1 MSKKLFDLEGKN
13 VLLTGASKGMGLS
26 MAEGLVNHGANVVIS
41 SRKLDQ
47 CENAA
52 ESINKSIGK
61 QKAFAYACNA
71 SSKDELNA
79 LVDFSVSKLGSITT
93 LVCNAGV
100 NSFFGSMSEID
111 DESYDKT
118 MDTNVKSN
126 HWLINMVTP
135 YLKESDG
142 GSIMITSSIAAFHPS
157 ETLGAYSVSKLAV
170 LGLVRNYAAELGP
183 SNIRVN
189 AICPGLVKTDF
200 SKLLWENP
208 DAEKASSQRMPLRRL
223 GEAGD
228 FKGVAVFL
236 ASDESSF
243 MTGQALTICGGASM
257 WS

>member
-1 MSKKLFDLEGKN
+1 MSKLFNLENKN
-13 VLLTGASKGMGLS
+13 VLLTGASKGMGLA
-26 MAEGLVNHGANVVIS
+26 MAQGLVNHGANVVIS

-47 CENAA
+47 CEKAA
-52 ESINKSIGK
+52 KTINDSVD
-61 QKAFAYACNA
+61 QEKAFAYSCNT
-71 SSKDELNA
+71 SSKHELNA
-79 LVDFSVSKLGSITT
+79 LVDFSMSKLGSITT

-118 MDTNVKSN
+118 MNTNVKSN
-126 HWLINMVTP
+126 HWLINMVSP
-135 YLKESDG
+135 FMKESGG
-142 GSIMITSSIAAFHPS
+142 GSIMITSSIAAFDAS
-157 ETLGAYSVSKLAV
+157 ETLGTYSISKLAV
-170 LGLVRNYAAELGP
+170 LGLVRNYASELGP

-208 DAEKASSQRMPLRRL
+208 DAERATSQRMPLRRL
-223 GEAGD
+223 GEADD
-228 FKGVAVFL
+228 FMGVAVFL

>member
-1 MSKKLFDLEGKN
+1 MSKLFDLHNKN
-13 VLLTGASKGMGLS
+13 VLLTGASKGMGLA
-26 MAEGLVNHGANVVIS
+26 MARGLVNHGANVVIS

-47 CENAA
+47 CQKAV
-52 ESINKSIGK
+52 ESVNDSIG
-61 QKAFAYACNA
+61 QEKAFAFSCNA

-79 LVDFSVSKLGSITT
+79 LVDFSMSKLGSITT

-118 MDTNVKSN
+118 MNTNVKSN
-126 HWLINMVTP
+126 HWLINMVSP
-135 YLKESDG
+135 SMKESGG
-142 GSIMITSSIAAFHPS
+142 GSIMITSSIAAFDAS
-157 ETLGAYSVSKLAV
+157 ETLGTYSISKLAV
-170 LGLVRNYAAELGP
+170 LGLVRNYASELGP

-208 DAEKASSQRMPLRRL
+208 DAEKATSQRMPLKRL
-223 GEAGD
+223 GEADD

>member
-1 MSKKLFDLEGKN
+1 MSKLFDLQNKN
-13 VLLTGASKGMGLS
+13 VLLTGSSKGMGLA
-26 MAEGLVNHGANVVIS
+26 MAQGLVNHGANVVIS

-47 CENAA
+47 CQKAVDTIN
-52 ESINKSIGK
+52 ESVK
-61 QKAFAYACNA
+61 QEKAFAFSCNA

-79 LVDFSVSKLGSITT
+79 LVDFSISKLGSITT

-118 MDTNVKSN
+118 MNTNVKSN
-126 HWLINMVTP
+126 HWLINMVSP
-135 YLKESDG
+135 SMKKSGG
-142 GSIMITSSIAAFHPS
+142 GSIMITSSIAAFDAS
-157 ETLGAYSVSKLAV
+157 ETLGAYSISKLAV
-170 LGLVRNYAAELGP
+170 LGLVRNYASELGP

-208 DAEKASSQRMPLRRL
+208 DAERATSQRMPLKRL
-223 GEAGD
+223 GEADD
-228 FKGVAVFL
+228 FMGVAVFL

>member
-1 MSKKLFDLEGKN
+1 MSKLFNLENKN
-13 VLLTGASKGMGLS
+13 VLLTGASKGMGLA
-26 MAEGLVNHGANVVIS
+26 MAQGLVNHGANVVIS

-47 CENAA
+47 CEKAA
-52 ESINKSIGK
+52 KTINDSID
-61 QKAFAYACNA
+61 QEKAFAYSCNT

-79 LVDFSVSKLGSITT
+79 LVDFSMSKLGSITT

-118 MDTNVKSN
+118 MNTNVKSN
-126 HWLINMVTP
+126 HWLINMVSP
-135 YLKESDG
+135 SMKESGG
-142 GSIMITSSIAAFHPS
+142 GSIMITSSIAAFDAS
-157 ETLGAYSVSKLAV
+157 ETLGTYSISKLAV
-170 LGLVRNYAAELGP
+170 LGLVRNYASELGP

-208 DAEKASSQRMPLRRL
+208 DAEKATSQRMPLRRL
-223 GEAGD
+223 GEADD
-228 FKGVAVFL
+228 FQGVAVFL

>member
-1 MSKKLFDLEGKN
+1 MSKLFNLENKN
-13 VLLTGASKGMGLS
+13 VLLTGASKGMGLA
-26 MAEGLVNHGANVVIS
+26 MAQGLVNHGANVVIS

-47 CENAA
+47 CEKAA
-52 ESINKSIGK
+52 KTINDSID
-61 QKAFAYACNA
+61 QEKAFAYSCNT

-79 LVDFSVSKLGSITT
+79 LVNFSMSKLGSITT

-118 MDTNVKSN
+118 MNTNVKSN
-126 HWLINMVTP
+126 HWLINMVSP
-135 YLKESDG
+135 FMKESGG
-142 GSIMITSSIAAFHPS
+142 GSIMITSSIAAFDAS
-157 ETLGAYSVSKLAV
+157 ETLGTYSISKLAV
-170 LGLVRNYAAELGP
+170 LGLVRNYASELGP

-208 DAEKASSQRMPLRRL
+208 DAEKATSQRMPLRRL
-223 GEAGD
+223 GEADD
-228 FKGVAVFL
+228 FQGVAVFL

>member
-1 MSKKLFDLEGKN
+1 MSELFDLQNKN
-13 VLLTGASKGMGLS
+13 VLLTGASKGMGLA
-26 MAEGLVNHGANVVIS
+26 MAQGLVNHGANVIIS

-47 CENAA
+47 CQKAVDTVN
-52 ESINKSIGK
+52 ESV
-61 QKAFAYACNA
+61 QQEKAFAFSCNA
-71 SSKDELNA
+71 SSKDELSA
-79 LVDFSVSKLGSITT
+79 LVDFSMSKLGSIST

-118 MDTNVKSN
+118 MNTNVKSN
-126 HWLINMVTP
+126 HWLINMVSP
-135 YLKESDG
+135 FMKDSGG
-142 GSIMITSSIAAFHPS
+142 GSIMITSSIAAFDAS
-157 ETLGAYSVSKLAV
+157 ETLGTYSISKLAV
-170 LGLVRNYAAELGP
+170 LGLVRNYASELGP

-208 DAEKASSQRMPLRRL
+208 DAEKATSQRMPLRRL
-223 GEAGD
+223 GEADD

>member
-1 MSKKLFDLEGKN
+1 MSMLFNLENKN
-13 VLLTGASKGMGLS
+13 VLLTGASKGMGLA
-26 MAEGLVNHGANVVIS
+26 MAQGLVNHGANVVIS

-47 CENAA
+47 CEKAA
-52 ESINKSIGK
+52 KTINDSID
-61 QKAFAYACNA
+61 QEKAFAYSCNT

-79 LVDFSVSKLGSITT
+79 LVDFSMSKLGSITT

-118 MDTNVKSN
+118 MNTNVKSN
-126 HWLINMVTP
+126 HWLINMVSP
-135 YLKESDG
+135 FMKESGG
-142 GSIMITSSIAAFHPS
+142 GSIMITSSIAAFDAS
-157 ETLGAYSVSKLAV
+157 ETLGTYSISKLAV
-170 LGLVRNYAAELGP
+170 LGLVRNYASELGP

-208 DAEKASSQRMPLRRL
+208 DAEKATSQRMPLRRL
-223 GEAGD
+223 GEADD
-228 FKGVAVFL
+228 FQGVAVFL

>member
-1 MSKKLFDLEGKN
+1 MLKLFNLENKN
-13 VLLTGASKGMGLS
+13 VLLTGASKGMGLA
-26 MAEGLVNHGANVVIS
+26 MAQGLVNHGANVVIS

-47 CENAA
+47 CEKAA
-52 ESINKSIGK
+52 KTINDSID
-61 QKAFAYACNA
+61 QEKAFTYSCNT

-79 LVDFSVSKLGSITT
+79 LVDFSMSKLGSITT

-118 MDTNVKSN
+118 MNTNVKSN
-126 HWLINMVTP
+126 HWLINMVSP
-135 YLKESDG
+135 FMKESGG
-142 GSIMITSSIAAFHPS
+142 GSIMITSSIAAFDAS
-157 ETLGAYSVSKLAV
+157 ETLGTYSISKLAV
-170 LGLVRNYAAELGP
+170 LGLVRNYASELGP

-208 DAEKASSQRMPLRRL
+208 DAEKATSQRMPLRRL
-223 GEAGD
+223 GEADD

>member
-1 MSKKLFDLEGKN
+1 MTKLFNLENKN

-26 MAEGLVNHGANVVIS
+26 MAKGLVNHGANVVIS

-47 CENAA
+47 CEKAA
-52 ESINKSIGK
+52 KTINDSVD
-61 QKAFAYACNA
+61 QEKAFAYSCNA

-79 LVDFSVSKLGSITT
+79 LVDFSMSKLGSITT

-118 MDTNVKSN
+118 MNTNVKSN
-126 HWLINMVTP
+126 HWLINMVSP
-135 YLKESDG
+135 SMKESGG
-142 GSIMITSSIAAFHPS
+142 GSIMITSSIAAFDAS
-157 ETLGAYSVSKLAV
+157 ETLGTYSISKLAV
-170 LGLVRNYAAELGP
+170 LGLVRNYASELGP

-189 AICPGLVKTDF
+189 AICPGLVKKDF

-208 DAEKASSQRMPLRRL
+208 DAEKATSQRMPLRRL
-223 GEAGD
+223 GEADD

>member
-1 MSKKLFDLEGKN
+1 MSKLFNLQNKN
-13 VLLTGASKGMGLS
+13 VLLTGASKGMGLA
-26 MAEGLVNHGANVVIS
+26 MAQGLVNNGANVVIS

-47 CENAA
+47 CEKAVKA
-52 ESINKSIGK
+52 INDSVD
-61 QKAFAYACNA
+61 QEKAFAYSCNA

-79 LVDFSVSKLGSITT
+79 LVDFSISKLGSITT
-93 LVCNAGV
+93 LVSNAGV

-118 MDTNVKSN
+118 MNTNVKSN
-126 HWLINMVTP
+126 HWLIKMVSP
-135 YLKESDG
+135 FMKESGG
-142 GSIMITSSIAAFHPS
+142 GSIMITSSIAAFDAS
-157 ETLGAYSVSKLAV
+157 ETLGTYSISKLAV
-170 LGLVRNYAAELGP
+170 LGLVRNYASELGP

-208 DAEKASSQRMPLRRL
+208 DAEKATSQRMPLRRL
-223 GEAGD
+223 GEADD
-228 FKGVAVFL
+228 FMGVAVFL

>member
-1 MSKKLFDLEGKN
+1 M
-13 VLLTGASKGMGLS
+13 
-26 MAEGLVNHGANVVIS
+26 
-41 SRKLDQ
+41 
-47 CENAA
+47 
-52 ESINKSIGK
+52 
-61 QKAFAYACNA
+61 
-71 SSKDELNA
+71 
-79 LVDFSVSKLGSITT
+79 SKLGSITT

-118 MDTNVKSN
+118 MNTNVKSN
-126 HWLINMVTP
+126 HWLINMVSP
-135 YLKESDG
+135 LMEESGG
-142 GSIMITSSIAAFHPS
+142 GSIMITSSIAAFHAS
-157 ETLGAYSVSKLAV
+157 ETLGAYSISKLAV
-170 LGLVRNYAAELGP
+170 LGLVRNYASELGP

-223 GEAGD
+223 GEADD

>member
-1 MSKKLFDLEGKN
+1 MSKLFNLENKN
-13 VLLTGASKGMGLS
+13 VLLTGASKGMGLA
-26 MAEGLVNHGANVVIS
+26 MARGLVNHGANVVIS

-47 CENAA
+47 CEKAA
-52 ESINKSIGK
+52 KIINDSVD
-61 QKAFAYACNA
+61 QEKAFAYSCNT

-79 LVDFSVSKLGSITT
+79 LVDFSMSKLGSITT

-118 MDTNVKSN
+118 MNTNVKSN
-126 HWLINMVTP
+126 HWLINMVSP
-135 YLKESDG
+135 FMKDSGG
-142 GSIMITSSIAAFHPS
+142 GSIMITSSIAAFDAS
-157 ETLGAYSVSKLAV
+157 ETLGTYSISKLAV
-170 LGLVRNYAAELGP
+170 LGLVRNYASELGP

-208 DAEKASSQRMPLRRL
+208 DAEKATSLRMPLRRL
-223 GEAGD
+223 GEADD

>member
-1 MSKKLFDLEGKN
+1 MSKLFNLENKN
-13 VLLTGASKGMGLS
+13 VLLTGASKGMGLA
-26 MAEGLVNHGANVVIS
+26 MAQGLVNHGANVVIS

-47 CENAA
+47 CEKAA
-52 ESINKSIGK
+52 KTINDSID
-61 QKAFAYACNA
+61 QEKAFAYSCNT
-71 SSKDELNA
+71 SIKDELNA
-79 LVDFSVSKLGSITT
+79 LVDFSMSKLGSITT

-118 MDTNVKSN
+118 MNTNVKSN
-126 HWLINMVTP
+126 HWLINMVSP
-135 YLKESDG
+135 SMKESGG
-142 GSIMITSSIAAFHPS
+142 GSIMITSSIAAFDAS
-157 ETLGAYSVSKLAV
+157 ETLGTYSISKLAV
-170 LGLVRNYAAELGP
+170 LGLVRNYAFELGP

-208 DAEKASSQRMPLRRL
+208 DAEKATSQRMPLRRL
-223 GEAGD
+223 GEADD
-228 FKGVAVFL
+228 FQGVAVFL

>member
-1 MSKKLFDLEGKN
+1 MSKLFDLQNKN
-13 VLLTGASKGMGLS
+13 VLLTGASKGMGLA
-26 MAEGLVNHGANVVIS
+26 MAQGLVNHGANVVIS

-47 CENAA
+47 CEKAA
-52 ESINKSIGK
+52 KTINDSID
-61 QKAFAYACNA
+61 QEKAFAYSCNT
-71 SSKDELNA
+71 SIKDELNA
-79 LVDFSVSKLGSITT
+79 LVDFSMSKLGSITT

-118 MDTNVKSN
+118 MNTNVKSN
-126 HWLINMVTP
+126 HWLINMVSP
-135 YLKESDG
+135 FMKQSGG
-142 GSIMITSSIAAFHPS
+142 GSIMITSSIAAFDAS
-157 ETLGAYSVSKLAV
+157 ETLGTYSISKLAV
-170 LGLVRNYAAELGP
+170 LGLVRNYASELGP

-208 DAEKASSQRMPLRRL
+208 DAEKATSQRMPLRRL
-223 GEAGD
+223 GEADD
-228 FKGVAVFL
+228 FMGVAVFL

>member
-1 MSKKLFDLEGKN
+1 MSKLFDLHNKN
-13 VLLTGASKGMGLS
+13 VLLTGASKGMGLA
-26 MAEGLVNHGANVVIS
+26 MAQGLVNHGANVVIS

-47 CENAA
+47 CQKAV
-52 ESINKSIGK
+52 ESVNDSIG
-61 QKAFAYACNA
+61 QEKAFAFSCNA

-79 LVDFSVSKLGSITT
+79 LVDFSMSKLGSITT

-118 MDTNVKSN
+118 MNTNVKSN
-126 HWLINMVTP
+126 HWLINMVSP
-135 YLKESDG
+135 FMKESGG
-142 GSIMITSSIAAFHPS
+142 GSIMITSSIAAFDAS
-157 ETLGAYSVSKLAV
+157 ETLGTYSISKLAV
-170 LGLVRNYAAELGP
+170 LGLVRNYASELGP

-208 DAEKASSQRMPLRRL
+208 DSEKATSQRMPLRRL
-223 GEAGD
+223 GEADD

>member
-1 MSKKLFDLEGKN
+1 MSKLFNLENKN
-13 VLLTGASKGMGLS
+13 VLLTGASKGMGLA
-26 MAEGLVNHGANVVIS
+26 MAQGLVNHGANVVIS

-47 CENAA
+47 CEKAA
-52 ESINKSIGK
+52 KTINDSID
-61 QKAFAYACNA
+61 QEKAFAYSCNT

-79 LVDFSVSKLGSITT
+79 LVDFSMSKLGSITT

-118 MDTNVKSN
+118 MNTNVKSN
-126 HWLINMVTP
+126 HWLINMVSP
-135 YLKESDG
+135 FMKQSGG
-142 GSIMITSSIAAFHPS
+142 GSIMITSSIAAFDAS
-157 ETLGAYSVSKLAV
+157 ETLGTYSISKLAV
-170 LGLVRNYAAELGP
+170 LGLVRNYASELGP

-208 DAEKASSQRMPLRRL
+208 DAEKATSQRMPLRRL
-223 GEAGD
+223 GEADD

>member
-1 MSKKLFDLEGKN
+1 MSKLFNLENKN
-13 VLLTGASKGMGLS
+13 VLLTGASKGMGLA
-26 MAEGLVNHGANVVIS
+26 MAQGLVNHGANVVIS

-47 CENAA
+47 CEKAA
-52 ESINKSIGK
+52 KTINDSID
-61 QKAFAYACNA
+61 QEKAFAYSCNT

-79 LVDFSVSKLGSITT
+79 LVDFSMSKLGSIST

-118 MDTNVKSN
+118 MNTNVKSN
-126 HWLINMVTP
+126 HWLINMVSP
-135 YLKESDG
+135 SMKESGG
-142 GSIMITSSIAAFHPS
+142 GSIMITSSIAAFDAS
-157 ETLGAYSVSKLAV
+157 ETLGTYSISKLAV
-170 LGLVRNYAAELGP
+170 LGLVRNYASELGP

-208 DAEKASSQRMPLRRL
+208 DAEKATSQRMPLRRL
-223 GEAGD
+223 GEADD
-228 FKGVAVFL
+228 FQGVAVFL

>member
-1 MSKKLFDLEGKN
+1 MSKLFNLQNKN
-13 VLLTGASKGMGLS
+13 VLLTGASKGMGLA
-26 MAEGLVNHGANVVIS
+26 MAQGLVNHGANVVIS
-41 SRKLDQ
+41 SRKFDQ
-47 CENAA
+47 CEKAA
-52 ESINKSIGK
+52 KTINDSVD
-61 QKAFAYACNA
+61 QEKAFAFSCNA
-71 SSKDELNA
+71 SSKDELNS
-79 LVDFSVSKLGSITT
+79 LVDFSMSKLGSITT

-118 MDTNVKSN
+118 MNTNVKSN
-126 HWLINMVTP
+126 HWLINMVSP
-135 YLKESDG
+135 SMKESGG
-142 GSIMITSSIAAFHPS
+142 GSIMITSSIAAFDAS
-157 ETLGAYSVSKLAV
+157 ETLGAYSISKLAV
-170 LGLVRNYAAELGP
+170 LGLVRNYASELGP

-208 DAEKASSQRMPLRRL
+208 DAERATSQRMPLRRL
-223 GEAGD
+223 GEADD
-228 FKGVAVFL
+228 FMGVAVFL

>member
-1 MSKKLFDLEGKN
+1 MAKLFNLENKN
-13 VLLTGASKGMGLS
+13 VLLTGASKGMGLA
-26 MAEGLVNHGANVVIS
+26 MAQGLVNHGANVVIS

-47 CENAA
+47 CEKAA
-52 ESINKSIGK
+52 KTINDSID
-61 QKAFAYACNA
+61 QEKAFAYSCNT
-71 SSKDELNA
+71 SIKDELNA
-79 LVDFSVSKLGSITT
+79 LVDFSMSKLGSITT

-118 MDTNVKSN
+118 MNTNVKSN
-126 HWLINMVTP
+126 HWLINMVSP
-135 YLKESDG
+135 FMKESGG
-142 GSIMITSSIAAFHPS
+142 GSIMITSSIAAFDAS
-157 ETLGAYSVSKLAV
+157 ETLGTYSISKLAV
-170 LGLVRNYAAELGP
+170 LGLVRNYASELGP

-208 DAEKASSQRMPLRRL
+208 DAEKATSQRMPLRRL
-223 GEAGD
+223 GEADD
-228 FKGVAVFL
+228 FMGVAVFL

>member
-1 MSKKLFDLEGKN
+1 MAKLFNLENKN
-13 VLLTGASKGMGLS
+13 VLLTGASKGMGLA
-26 MAEGLVNHGANVVIS
+26 MAQGLVNHGANVVIS

-47 CENAA
+47 CEKAA
-52 ESINKSIGK
+52 KTINDSID
-61 QKAFAYACNA
+61 QEKAFAYSCNT

-79 LVDFSVSKLGSITT
+79 LVDFSMSKLGSITT

-118 MDTNVKSN
+118 MNTNVKSN
-126 HWLINMVTP
+126 HWLINMVSP
-135 YLKESDG
+135 FMKESGG
-142 GSIMITSSIAAFHPS
+142 GSIMITSSIAAFDAS
-157 ETLGAYSVSKLAV
+157 ETLGTYSISKLAV
-170 LGLVRNYAAELGP
+170 LGLVRNYASELGP

-208 DAEKASSQRMPLRRL
+208 DTERATSQRMPLRRL
-223 GEAGD
+223 GEADD
-228 FKGVAVFL
+228 FMGVAVFL

>member
-1 MSKKLFDLEGKN
+1 MSKLFNLENKN
-13 VLLTGASKGMGLS
+13 VLLTGASKGMGLA
-26 MAEGLVNHGANVVIS
+26 MAQGLVNHGANVVIS

-47 CENAA
+47 CEKAA
-52 ESINKSIGK
+52 KTINDSID
-61 QKAFAYACNA
+61 QEKAFAYSCNT

-79 LVDFSVSKLGSITT
+79 LVDFSMSKLGSITT

-118 MDTNVKSN
+118 MNTNVKSN
-126 HWLINMVTP
+126 HWLINMVSP
-135 YLKESDG
+135 FMKESGG
-142 GSIMITSSIAAFHPS
+142 GSIMITSSIAAFDAS
-157 ETLGAYSVSKLAV
+157 ETLGTYSISKLAV
-170 LGLVRNYAAELGP
+170 LGLVRNYAYELGP

-208 DAEKASSQRMPLRRL
+208 DAEKATSQRMPLRRL
-223 GEAGD
+223 GEADD

>member
-1 MSKKLFDLEGKN
+1 MSKLFNLENKN
-13 VLLTGASKGMGLS
+13 VLLTGASKGMGLA
-26 MAEGLVNHGANVVIS
+26 MAQGLVNHGANVVIS

-47 CENAA
+47 CEKAA
-52 ESINKSIGK
+52 KTINDSID
-61 QKAFAYACNA
+61 QEKAFAYSCNT

-79 LVDFSVSKLGSITT
+79 LVDFSMSKLGSITT

-118 MDTNVKSN
+118 MNTNVKSN
-126 HWLINMVTP
+126 HWLINMVSP
-135 YLKESDG
+135 FMKESGG
-142 GSIMITSSIAAFHPS
+142 GSIMITSSIAAFDAS
-157 ETLGAYSVSKLAV
+157 ETLGTYSISKLAV
-170 LGLVRNYAAELGP
+170 VGLVRNYASELGP

-208 DAEKASSQRMPLRRL
+208 DAEKATSQRMPLRRL
-223 GEAGD
+223 GEADD
-228 FKGVAVFL
+228 FMGVAVFL

>member
-1 MSKKLFDLEGKN
+1 MAKLFNLENKN
-13 VLLTGASKGMGLS
+13 VLLTGASKGMGLA
-26 MAEGLVNHGANVVIS
+26 MAQGLVNHGANVVIS

-47 CENAA
+47 CEKAA
-52 ESINKSIGK
+52 KTINDSID
-61 QKAFAYACNA
+61 QEKAFAYSCNT

-79 LVDFSVSKLGSITT
+79 LVDFSMSKLGSITT

-118 MDTNVKSN
+118 MNTNVKSN
-126 HWLINMVTP
+126 HWLINMVSP
-135 YLKESDG
+135 SMKESGG
-142 GSIMITSSIAAFHPS
+142 GSIMITSSIAAFDAS
-157 ETLGAYSVSKLAV
+157 ETLGTYSISKLAV
-170 LGLVRNYAAELGP
+170 LGLVRNYASELGP

-208 DAEKASSQRMPLRRL
+208 DAEKATSQRMPLRRL
-223 GEAGD
+223 GEADD
-228 FKGVAVFL
+228 FQGVSVFL

>member
-1 MSKKLFDLEGKN
+1 MAKLFNLENKN
-13 VLLTGASKGMGLS
+13 VLLTGASKGMGLA
-26 MAEGLVNHGANVVIS
+26 MAQGLVNHGANVVIS

-47 CENAA
+47 CEKAA
-52 ESINKSIGK
+52 KTINDSID
-61 QKAFAYACNA
+61 QEKAFAYSCNT
-71 SSKDELNA
+71 SIKDELNA
-79 LVDFSVSKLGSITT
+79 LVDFSMSKLGSITT

-118 MDTNVKSN
+118 MNTNVKSN
-126 HWLINMVTP
+126 HWLINMVSP
-135 YLKESDG
+135 FMKQSGG
-142 GSIMITSSIAAFHPS
+142 GSIMITSSIAAFDAS
-157 ETLGAYSVSKLAV
+157 ETLGTYSISKLAV
-170 LGLVRNYAAELGP
+170 LGLVRNYASELGP

-208 DAEKASSQRMPLRRL
+208 EAEKASSQRMPLRRL
-223 GEAGD
+223 GEADD

>member
-1 MSKKLFDLEGKN
+1 MTKLFNLENKN

-26 MAEGLVNHGANVVIS
+26 MAKGLVNHGANVVIS

-47 CENAA
+47 CEKAA
-52 ESINKSIGK
+52 KTINDSVD
-61 QKAFAYACNA
+61 QEKAFAYSCNA

-79 LVDFSVSKLGSITT
+79 LVDFSMSKLGSITT

-118 MDTNVKSN
+118 MNTNVKSN
-126 HWLINMVTP
+126 HWLINMVSP
-135 YLKESDG
+135 FMKESGG
-142 GSIMITSSIAAFHPS
+142 GSIMITSSIAAFDAS
-157 ETLGAYSVSKLAV
+157 ETLGTYSISKLAV
-170 LGLVRNYAAELGP
+170 LGLVRNYASELGP

-208 DAEKASSQRMPLRRL
+208 DSEKATSQRMPLRRL
-223 GEAGD
+223 GEADD

>member
-1 MSKKLFDLEGKN
+1 MSKLFNLQNKN

-26 MAEGLVNHGANVVIS
+26 MAKGLVSHGANVVIS

-47 CENAA
+47 CEKVTEVIN
-52 ESINKSIGK
+52 ESVG
-61 QKAFAYACNA
+61 QEKAFAFACNA

-118 MDTNVKSN
+118 MNTNVKSN

-135 YLKESDG
+135 SMKESGG
-142 GSIMITSSIAAFHPS
+142 GSIMITSSIAAFHAS
-157 ETLGAYSVSKLAV
+157 ETLGTYSISKLAV
-170 LGLVRNYAAELGP
+170 LGLVRNYASELGP

-208 DAEKASSQRMPLRRL
+208 EAEKASSQKTEKLLIL
-223 GEAGD
+223 G
-228 FKGVAVFL
+228 K
-236 ASDESSF
+236 
-243 MTGQALTICGGASM
+243 
-257 WS
+257 

>member
-1 MSKKLFDLEGKN
+1 MSKLFNLENKN
-13 VLLTGASKGMGLS
+13 VLLTGASKGMGLA
-26 MAEGLVNHGANVVIS
+26 MAQGLVNHGANVVIS

-47 CENAA
+47 CEKAA
-52 ESINKSIGK
+52 KTINDSID
-61 QKAFAYACNA
+61 QEKAFAYSCNT

-79 LVDFSVSKLGSITT
+79 LVDFSMSKLGSITT

-118 MDTNVKSN
+118 MNTNVKSN
-126 HWLINMVTP
+126 HSLINMVSP
-135 YLKESDG
+135 FMKESGG
-142 GSIMITSSIAAFHPS
+142 GSIMITSSIAAFDAS
-157 ETLGAYSVSKLAV
+157 ETLGTYSISKLAV
-170 LGLVRNYAAELGP
+170 LGLVRNYASELGP

-208 DAEKASSQRMPLRRL
+208 DAEKATSQRMPLRRL
-223 GEAGD
+223 GEADD
-228 FKGVAVFL
+228 FQGVAVFL

>member
-1 MSKKLFDLEGKN
+1 MSKLFNLENKN
-13 VLLTGASKGMGLS
+13 VLLTGASKGMGLA
-26 MAEGLVNHGANVVIS
+26 MAQGLVNHGANVVIS

-47 CENAA
+47 CEKAA
-52 ESINKSIGK
+52 KTINDSVD
-61 QKAFAYACNA
+61 QEKAFAYSCNT

-79 LVDFSVSKLGSITT
+79 LVDFSMSKLGSITT

-118 MDTNVKSN
+118 MNTNVKSN
-126 HWLINMVTP
+126 HWLINMVSP
-135 YLKESDG
+135 FMKESGG
-142 GSIMITSSIAAFHPS
+142 GSIMITSSIAAFDAS
-157 ETLGAYSVSKLAV
+157 ETLGTYSISKLAV
-170 LGLVRNYAAELGP
+170 LGLVRNYASELGP
-183 SNIRVN
+183 SNISVN

-208 DAEKASSQRMPLRRL
+208 DAEKATSQRMPLRRL
-223 GEAGD
+223 GEADD

>member
-1 MSKKLFDLEGKN
+1 MSKLFNLENKN
-13 VLLTGASKGMGLS
+13 VLLTGASKGMGLA
-26 MAEGLVNHGANVVIS
+26 MAQGLVNHGANVVIS

-47 CENAA
+47 CEKAA
-52 ESINKSIGK
+52 KTINDSID
-61 QKAFAYACNA
+61 QEKAFAYSCNT

-79 LVDFSVSKLGSITT
+79 LVDFSMSKLGSITT

-118 MDTNVKSN
+118 MNTNVKSN
-126 HWLINMVTP
+126 HWLINMVSP
-135 YLKESDG
+135 SMKESGG
-142 GSIMITSSIAAFHPS
+142 GSIMITSSIAAFDAS
-157 ETLGAYSVSKLAV
+157 ETLGTYSISKLAV
-170 LGLVRNYAAELGP
+170 LGLVRNYASELGP

-200 SKLLWENP
+200 SKLLWDNP
-208 DAEKASSQRMPLRRL
+208 DAEKATSQRMPLRRL
-223 GEAGD
+223 GEADD

>member
-1 MSKKLFDLEGKN
+1 MSKLFNLENKN
-13 VLLTGASKGMGLS
+13 VLLTGASKGMGLA
-26 MAEGLVNHGANVVIS
+26 MAQGLVNHGANVVIS

-47 CENAA
+47 CEKAA
-52 ESINKSIGK
+52 KTINDSID
-61 QKAFAYACNA
+61 QEKAFAYSCNT

-79 LVDFSVSKLGSITT
+79 LVDFSMSKLGSITT

-118 MDTNVKSN
+118 MNTNVKSN
-126 HWLINMVTP
+126 HWLINMVSP
-135 YLKESDG
+135 FMKESGG
-142 GSIMITSSIAAFHPS
+142 GSIMITSSIAAFDAS
-157 ETLGAYSVSKLAV
+157 ETLGTYSISKLAV
-170 LGLVRNYAAELGP
+170 LGLVRNYASELGP

-208 DAEKASSQRMPLRRL
+208 DSEKATSQRMPLRRL
-223 GEAGD
+223 GEADD
-228 FKGVAVFL
+228 FQGVAVFL